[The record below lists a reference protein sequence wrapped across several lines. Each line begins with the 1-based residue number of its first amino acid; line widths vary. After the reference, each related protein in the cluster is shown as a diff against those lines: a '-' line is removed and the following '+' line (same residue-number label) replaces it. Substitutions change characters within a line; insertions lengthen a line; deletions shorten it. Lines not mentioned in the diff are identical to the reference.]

1 MGLFVRGRSLG
12 IQARLTVLA
21 VATALPL
28 VALPGFAIIRMVEDE
43 RTQIKRDIEHQVENI
58 LWDLD
63 RQIGAIQAELQVLA
77 VSPSL
82 QDGDFAAFDRQ
93 IRATLKI
100 NGTSIALHDTKGQE
114 LLSTNRPFGEPL
126 PRATNTG
133 MHDRV
138 VATGQP
144 QISDLI
150 IDVVLRRPI
159 LVAGVPVFRDGQV
172 AYVLAM
178 GLGPEILSSQLR
190 EQNLPPDWTAGILDR
205 NGLVVA
211 RNRELDRFLGKPA
224 SPTLLKA
231 MRGTVES
238 WV

>member
-1 MGLFVRGRSLG
+1 MRLFVRGRSLG

-28 VALPGFAIIRMVEDE
+28 VVLAGFAILRMVDDQ
-43 RTQIKRDIEHQVENI
+43 RTQIKQDVEHQVENL
-58 LWDLD
+58 LWDVD

-93 IRATLKI
+93 MRATLKI
-100 NGTSIALHDTKGQE
+100 NGTSIVLHDTKGQQ

-126 PRATNTG
+126 PRATNTE

-150 IDVVLRRPI
+150 IDMALRRPI
-159 LVAGVPVFRDGQV
+159 LVAGGFRFSE
-172 AYVLAM
+172 M
-178 GLGPEILSSQLR
+178 GKSFTYWQWGSGRRFCRRSS
-190 EQNLPPDWTAGILDR
+190 
-205 NGLVVA
+205 
-211 RNRELDRFLGKPA
+211 A
-224 SPTLLKA
+224 SKIS
-231 MRGTVES
+231 RRIGRS
-238 WV
+238 GS